1 MTKVPVHFQNPEDI
15 IAFVNLVNSY
25 EEDVDLK
32 SGRQVVDAKSIVSA
46 MALAASG
53 NLEVVI
59 HGNKADELV
68 RSVSRYA

>member
-1 MTKVPVHFQNPEDI
+1 MTKVPVHFQNTEDI
-15 IAFVNLVNSY
+15 IAFVNMVNSY

-53 NLEVVI
+53 SLEVVI
-59 HGNKADELV
+59 HGSNAEKLA